1 MTGMQMPMHAPT
13 MAMPAQMPAMSAA
26 PITSY
31 VPQAEPS
38 YAAPQ
43 QYAQPAVQHVAHT
56 VMETQMVPVERVTQ
70 VPQTQQ
76 TMHTVMETQT
86 VQQPRTVMTS
96 QQQTHMREVTEMVQQ
111 QVPRTHMREVQIGR
125 AHV

>member
-1 MTGMQMPMHAPT
+1 MPPMGGITGMQMPMHAPT

-43 QYAQPAVQHVAHT
+43 QLSYLPPVQAPAPAMTSYTPPTYAPPSYAQPSYA
-56 VMETQMVPVERVTQ
+56 
-70 VPQTQQ
+70 
-76 TMHTVMETQT
+76 
-86 VQQPRTVMTS
+86 QPTYAQPTS
-96 QQQTHMREVTEMVQQ
+96 YAQPSYTT
-111 QVPRTHMREVQIGR
+111 
-125 AHV
+125 